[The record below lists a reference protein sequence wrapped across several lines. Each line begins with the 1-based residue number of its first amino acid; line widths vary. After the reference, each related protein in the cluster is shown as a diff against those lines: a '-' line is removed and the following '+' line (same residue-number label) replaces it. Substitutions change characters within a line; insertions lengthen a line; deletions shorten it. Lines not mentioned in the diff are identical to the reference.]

1 MLSFDCKL
9 DVDNVSIDD
18 SKIQYQAE
26 GDLSYVVE
34 QDDMLDSKKNNNE
47 YCNIDLL
54 FTKNNQNIIRLEFS
68 FLNPLGTIEYTY
80 SFPTLSFINNESID
94 FSLSY
99 RPSSSGNSCLE
110 LNVTPYSLFNGQE
123 KQLDVLK
130 INFYCVKS
138 SSFYC
143 SSMVSLTSTRSTSFC
158 FLLEDGLIDEED
170 YESYVYEEE
179 NNYYVLME
187 ILCVNIKEQKR
198 G

>member
-1 MLSFDCKL
+1 MSKYFIIILSIILKMLSFDCKL

-26 GDLSYVVE
+26 GNLSYVVE

-54 FTKNNQNIIRLEFS
+54 FTKNNQNIIRLEIS

-80 SFPTLSFINNESID
+80 SFPTLSFINNETID

-99 RPSSSGNSCLE
+99 RPTSSGNSCLE

-123 KQLDVLK
+123 RQLDVLK
-130 INFYCVKS
+130 INFYCVKIQ
-138 SSFYC
+138 FRGGIYEKIF
-143 SSMVSLTSTRSTSFC
+143 VV
-158 FLLEDGLIDEED
+158 FLIIQ
-170 YESYVYEEE
+170 
-179 NNYYVLME
+179 YYACNQWMP
-187 ILCVNIKEQKR
+187 
-198 G
+198 